1 MTERANP
8 SRDVVLFA
16 GGGTGGH
23 IYPALA
29 IAQRLEAMWRG
40 DAGGAGGGAGREQPR
55 CVFVVSDR
63 AVDARV
69 MEPTGREFVAIPA
82 RPLSLRPKGLV
93 QFLWRWGQ
101 CVRRCRGLIRDARIG
116 GASVRV
122 VTTGGFVAAPMV
134 QAAIVERA
142 PVTLVNLDAVPG
154 KANAWI
160 EWRLRGRREFA
171 GAFTALP
178 VAGGKAGGMAGRLTL
193 VPPIVREGASA
204 GMDATGCRAALGLDV
219 RRPVLMITGGSLG
232 ARSVTDFVLGLC
244 AEHASA
250 MREWQVLHQVGNAE
264 GEAERV
270 RGRYAAMGI
279 DAVVAA
285 FVERMGLWWGSAD
298 LAISR
303 AGAGAVAEAWA
314 NTTPTVFM
322 PYPYHKDQHQRVN
335 ATRLVEVGGAV
346 VVDDLIDAGKTLSA
360 SGAVVRGLIDDA
372 ARRAAMRRALEGLGP
387 ADGAERIARTLMA

>member
-1 MTERANP
+1 MTERVQP

-29 IAQRLEAMWRG
+29 IAERLEAMSRG
-40 DAGGAGGGAGREQPR
+40 AGGAAGRGEPR

-69 MEPTGREFVAIPA
+69 MQPTGREYVAIPA
-82 RPLSLRPKGLV
+82 RPLSLRPNGLV
-93 QFLWRWGQ
+93 RFLWRWGE
-101 CVRRCRGLIRDARIG
+101 CVKRCRGMIRDARRG
-116 GASVRV
+116 GAGVRV

-160 EWRLRGRREFA
+160 EWRLRDRQEFA
-171 GAFTALP
+171 DAFTALP
-178 VAGGKAGGMAGRLTL
+178 VRADGALASRLTL

-204 GMDATGCRAALGLDV
+204 GMDAAASRAALGLDAN
-219 RRPVLMITGGSLG
+219 RPVLMVTGGSLG

-244 AEHASA
+244 AGHAAA
-250 MREWQVLHQVGNAE
+250 MRGWQVLHQVGNAE
-264 GEAERV
+264 GEVERV
-270 RGRYAAMGI
+270 RARYAEFGI

-285 FVERMGLWWGSAD
+285 FVERMGLWWGAAD

-314 NTTPTVFM
+314 NVTPTVFM

-335 ATRLVEVGGAV
+335 AARLVEVGGAV
-346 VVDDLIDAGKTLSA
+346 VVDDRIDAGRTLEK

-372 ARRAAMRRALEGLGP
+372 GKRAAMRRGLRGLGP
-387 ADGAERIARTLMA
+387 ADGAERIARTLLA